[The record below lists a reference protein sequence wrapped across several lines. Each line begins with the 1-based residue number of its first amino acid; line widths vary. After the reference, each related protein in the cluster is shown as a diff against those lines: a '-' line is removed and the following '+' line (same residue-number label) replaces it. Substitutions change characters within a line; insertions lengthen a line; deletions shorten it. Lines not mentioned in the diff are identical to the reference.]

1 MKSLTPFSIEAILT
15 RQTRGEGRRE
25 TAGILPGSGQGM
37 RASEEERVPVLG
49 APAMATVPAL
59 SAAISP
65 SSVSA
70 SPIDMTLR
78 RDSSTPRVQSNPHV
92 DTHSRSPDNDRL
104 NEDSMPDVFS
114 ECSYSGNS
122 DDDDDD
128 AEDEEDDVDCTE
140 YAADV
145 EEGTFLDLTCRE
157 ILTPGNGGRNKQN
170 PRSISTP
177 LNMSSITNNGTCIPY
192 IEYFFLIEVSAVIA

>member
-1 MKSLTPFSIEAILT
+1 METHAVKSLTPFSIEAILT
-15 RQTRGEGRRE
+15 RQTRGEGRGE
-25 TAGILPGSGQGM
+25 NAGILSGVGYRM
-37 RASEEERVPVLG
+37 PATEEERVPVLG
-49 APAMATVPAL
+49 APFVATVPAL
-59 SAAISP
+59 SVATSP

-78 RDSSTPRVQSNPHV
+78 RDSSTARVQSNPHV

-114 ECSYSGNS
+114 ESSYSGNS

-140 YAADV
+140 YTADV

-157 ILTPGNGGRNKQN
+157 TLTPGQGGRNRQN
-170 PRSISTP
+170 PRSTSSP
-177 LNMSSITNNGTCIPY
+177 LNVSSISNNGTCMHCGLY
-192 IEYFFLIEVSAVIA
+192 